1 MIDPDRFTSAAPAH
15 RFPADSHPFRVRVGK
30 GRSEASPPKVMSLSK
45 AVRAMSSKKGGGRAA
60 RPGKAFA
67 NGRGMSSRPA
77 NRQRQRV
84 IVKARVVRNK
94 PGPAGKRA
102 LKEHLDYLERD
113 EVGENGERGQSFNE
127 AGDLTREEVAEF
139 IDRVADDRHHFR
151 LIVSP
156 EKGADLNLEEYTR
169 DFMRQT
175 EADLGT
181 KLDWVGAVHLN
192 TDNPHVHITIRGVDE
207 RGADLVINREYVSHG
222 FRESAQDIATRYL
235 GPRLESDI
243 EQERAANISAERL
256 TPIDQRLIE
265 RAGQSA
271 DGLVSTRAPEG
282 GESEYSYRNRLTD
295 IGRLQHLEA
304 MGLAEEVDPG
314 RWTLDAG
321 LEGKL
326 RDLGQRRDIIKQL
339 HERLGPKDRP
349 RDVVL
354 YNKEAPPGVEIA
366 GEVIDR
372 GAVSEMS
379 DQRYVVVNGADGK
392 AYHVA
397 LSRFSEQ
404 PGQEA
409 RVGSVITL
417 KTVDRPALTKADEN
431 VIEHASRHGGL
442 YDSQVHRDE
451 AIRSGKLP
459 AGADPEEYV
468 RRHVARLEGHAR
480 RRLVEQVDAGQFK
493 VPADLG
499 DRLKIASAKGRDS
512 GSFVEVV
519 RESSLGLR
527 EQMTAQG
534 PTWLDAKLAA
544 GEHLQPLRRLGASRF
559 EMRVRAAMRGR
570 LSQLRSRGL
579 TEERD
584 GQTRL
589 RTQALDEMYE
599 REHAAKAGQLARRY
613 GQHVKLE
620 PGQDFRGK
628 VERLEQLASGTHA
641 VVAKDGRFALVPAR
655 NGLARQV
662 GKEVALNLERGRA
675 APSMTM
681 PVQVQGK
688 VRYVALEAP
697 SRQRT
702 MGRSR

>member
-15 RFPADSHPFRVRVGK
+15 RFPADTHPFRVRVGK
-30 GRSEASPPKVMSLSK
+30 GRAEASPPKVMSLSK

-60 RPGKAFA
+60 KPGRAFA
-67 NGRGMSSRPA
+67 NGRGMSARPT
-77 NRQRQRV
+77 NTQRQRV

-94 PGPAGKRA
+94 PGSAGKRA
-102 LKEHLDYLERD
+102 IKEHLDYLERD

-127 AGDLTREEVAEF
+127 AGDLTPEQVTEFAERVAE
-139 IDRVADDRHHFR
+139 DRHHFR

-156 EKGADLNLEEYTR
+156 EKGADLNLEEYAR

-243 EQERAANISAERL
+243 ERERAENISAERF
-256 TPIDQRLIE
+256 TPIDRRLIE
-265 RAGQSA
+265 RAGKA
-271 DGLVSTRAPEG
+271 PDGIVSTRTPEAA
-282 GESEYSYRNRLTD
+282 ESEYAYRSRLTET
-295 IGRLQHLEA
+295 GRLQHLEA
-304 MGLAEEVDPG
+304 MGLAEEVEPG
-314 RWTLDAG
+314 RWAIDQG

-326 RDLGQRRDIIKQL
+326 RDLGQRKDIIKQL
-339 HERLGPKDRP
+339 HERLGAKERP
-349 RDVVL
+349 RDIVL

-372 GAVSEMS
+372 GAVSELS

-417 KTVDRPALTKADEN
+417 RTVDRPVTTKADEN
-431 VIEHASRHGGL
+431 VIEHASRHGGI
-442 YDSQVHRDE
+442 YDAQVHRDE

-459 AGADPEEYV
+459 SGADPDEYV

-480 RRLVEQVDAGQFK
+480 RRLVEQVDTGQFR
-493 VPADLG
+493 VPVDLA
-499 DRLKIASAKGRDS
+499 DRLKQAASKGRDS
-512 GSFVEVV
+512 GSFIEVV

-534 PTWLDAKLAA
+534 PTWLDAKIAA
-544 GEHLQPLRRLGASRF
+544 GEHLKPMRRIGASRF
-559 EMRVRAAMRGR
+559 ELRVRAAMRGR
-570 LSQLRSRGL
+570 LAQLRARGL

-584 GQTRL
+584 GQARL

-599 REHAAKAGQLARRY
+599 REHAAKAAQLARRY
-613 GQHVKLE
+613 GQHVSLE

-628 VERLEQLASGTHA
+628 VERLEQMASGTHA

-655 NGLARQV
+655 NGIARQV
-662 GKEVALNLERGRA
+662 GKEVSLSLERGRG
-675 APSMTM
+675 APSITM
-681 PVQVQGK
+681 PVQVQGR